1 MKSVLDLLS
10 SVIDLIQIGSLGS
23 KEDESIKETKNSYQ
37 WLMEELKTGKST
49 RVQVSREPMM
59 VPGKI
64 YMFKYIPKFKTELD
78 YWDKHP
84 IVLCLGTMN
93 GSKEKVTVGINISWY
108 PPSARK
114 YLVEKIREIY
124 QQRYKDA
131 IRKNSLNAVNQSPVF
146 LDLYQL
152 KTALDQY
159 GLSWAIRTY
168 IPSRIIS
175 DKICVCYEDW
185 NKAIKLDQPRVFPE
199 LQTNNSK
206 FSLSKIYEGFKDY
219 LTYQRN
225 NKSKI
230 KERRDVSRSNGR
242 YLFDK

>member
-1 MKSVLDLLS
+1 
-10 SVIDLIQIGSLGS
+10 
-23 KEDESIKETKNSYQ
+23 
-37 WLMEELKTGKST
+37 
-49 RVQVSREPMM
+49 
-59 VPGKI
+59 
-64 YMFKYIPKFKTELD
+64 
-78 YWDKHP
+78 
-84 IVLCLGTMN
+84 LGTTEGRN
-93 GSKEKVTVGINISWY
+93 GKVTVGINISWY

-114 YLVEKIREIY
+114 YLVEKIRELY
-124 QQRYKDA
+124 HQRYKDA
-131 IRKNSLNAVNQSPVF
+131 IRKNSLNAVNQSPVY

-185 NKAIKLDQPRVFPE
+185 DKAIKLDQPRIFPE
-199 LQTNNSK
+199 SQINNSK

-219 LTYQRN
+219 LIYQRN
-225 NKSKI
+225 NRNKI
-230 KERRDVSRSNGR
+230 KERRDLARSNNR